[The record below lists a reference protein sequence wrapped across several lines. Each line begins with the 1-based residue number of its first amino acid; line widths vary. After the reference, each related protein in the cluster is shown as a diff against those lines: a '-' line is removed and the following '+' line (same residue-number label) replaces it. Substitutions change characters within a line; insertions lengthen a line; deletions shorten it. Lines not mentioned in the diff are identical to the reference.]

1 MATYHSL
8 PGPRYSALLQPPVL
22 LGQTVVV
29 LDAVSGIGLATTRR
43 AKVQGARL
51 IITGRD
57 AGRLEDVADEIGVDA
72 TAAFDPRDVTLLE
85 AFLVGIPTPVDH
97 VVLCMPALQPVRLA
111 VDDFIQVREPFDR
124 LLLPLCVAWFAVR
137 EMTQGGSL
145 LFIAGT
151 NIQLP
156 RGDVVSAV
164 ATDALS
170 ALVAR
175 LAPEITS
182 VRVNLITPAALDQ
195 PESVAAVAIRLM
207 SDDAVTGATC
217 KVS

>member
-1 MATYHSL
+1 
-8 PGPRYSALLQPPVL
+8 
-22 LGQTVVV
+22 
-29 LDAVSGIGLATTRR
+29 
-43 AKVQGARL
+43 
-51 IITGRD
+51 
-57 AGRLEDVADEIGVDA
+57 
-72 TAAFDPRDVTLLE
+72 
-85 AFLVGIPTPVDH
+85 
-97 VVLCMPALQPVRLA
+97 
-111 VDDFIQVREPFDR
+111 
-124 LLLPLCVAWFAVR
+124 
-137 EMTQGGSL
+137 
-145 LFIAGT
+145 
-151 NIQLP
+151 
-156 RGDVVSAV
+156 VSAV